1 MFINPN
7 WQTINNEKVGVFY
20 IEPYDEALR
29 EEPDRIKVYDSDGR
43 YFSYIYDGDIIPLS
57 LQKYN
62 NLIALLEAAPN
73 IVDVI
78 DIVGETGGEFVGPKE
93 AMLEYLHE
101 NLNWDLPRDDYNPL
115 DNEYINRFGNIYILL
130 YD

>member
-1 MFINPN
+1 MQNSNLI
-7 WQTINNEKVGVFY
+7 TINNEKVGVFY
-20 IEPYDEALR
+20 IEPYDETLR
-29 EEPDRIKVYDSDGR
+29 EEPDRIKFYDSDGQ

-101 NLNWDLPRDDYNPL
+101 NLNWDLPREDYNPL
-115 DNEYINRFGNIYILL
+115 DNEYINRFGNMYILL

>member
-1 MFINPN
+1 MQNSNLI
-7 WQTINNEKVGVFY
+7 TINNEKVGVFY

-29 EEPDRIKVYDSDGR
+29 EEPDRIKVYDSDGK
-43 YFSYIYDGDIIPLS
+43 YFSYVYDGDIVPLS
-57 LQKYN
+57 LQTYIH
-62 NLIALLEAAPN
+62 LIALLETAPN

-101 NLNWDLPRDDYNPL
+101 NLNWDLPREDYNPL
-115 DNEYINRFGNIYILL
+115 ANEYINRFGNIYVLL

>member
-1 MFINPN
+1 MQNSNLI
-7 WQTINNEKVGVFY
+7 TINNEKVGVFY

-29 EEPDRIKVYDSDGR
+29 EDPDRIKVYDSDGK
-43 YFSYIYDGDIIPLS
+43 YFYYVYDGDIIPLS

-62 NLIALLEAAPN
+62 NLITLLETVPN

-78 DIVGETGGEFVGPKE
+78 DIIGETDDEFIGPKE

-115 DNEYINRFGNIYILL
+115 DNEYINRFGNIYVLL

>member
-1 MFINPN
+1 MQNSNLI
-7 WQTINNEKVGVFY
+7 TINNEKVGVLY
-20 IEPYDEALR
+20 IEPYDETLR
-29 EEPDRIKVYDSDGR
+29 EEPDRIKVYDSDGK

>member
-1 MFINPN
+1 MQNSNLI
-7 WQTINNEKVGVFY
+7 TINNEKVGVFY

-29 EEPDRIKVYDSDGR
+29 EEPDRIKVYDSDGK
-43 YFSYIYDGDIIPLS
+43 YFSYVYDGDIIPLS
-57 LQKYN
+57 LQTYIH
-62 NLIALLEAAPN
+62 LITLLETASN

-101 NLNWDLPRDDYNPL
+101 NLNWDLPREDYNPL
-115 DNEYINRFGNIYILL
+115 DNEYINRFGDIYILL

>member
-1 MFINPN
+1 MQNSNLI
-7 WQTINNEKVGVFY
+7 TINNKKVGVFY

-29 EEPDRIKVYDSDGR
+29 EEPDRIKVYDSDGK
-43 YFSYIYDGDIIPLS
+43 YFSYVYDGDIVPLS
-57 LQKYN
+57 LQTYIH
-62 NLIALLEAAPN
+62 LIALLETAPN

-101 NLNWDLPRDDYNPL
+101 NLNWDLPREDYNPL
-115 DNEYINRFGNIYILL
+115 ANEYINRFGNIYVLL

>member
-1 MFINPN
+1 MQNSNLI
-7 WQTINNEKVGVFY
+7 TINNEKVGVFY
-20 IEPYDEALR
+20 IEPYDENLR
-29 EEPDRIKVYDSDGR
+29 EEPDRIKVYDSDGK
-43 YFSYIYDGDIIPLS
+43 YFSYVYDGDIIPLS
-57 LQKYN
+57 LQTYIH
-62 NLIALLEAAPN
+62 LITLLETAPN

-101 NLNWDLPRDDYNPL
+101 NLNWDLPREDYNPL
-115 DNEYINRFGNIYILL
+115 ANEYINRFGNIYVLL

>member
-1 MFINPN
+1 MQNSNLI
-7 WQTINNEKVGVFY
+7 TIHNEKVGVFY

-29 EEPDRIKVYDSDGR
+29 EEPDRIKVYDSDGK
-43 YFSYIYDGDIIPLS
+43 YFSYVYDGDIIPLS

-62 NLIALLEAAPN
+62 NLITLLETAPN

-101 NLNWDLPRDDYNPL
+101 NLNWDLPREDYNPL
-115 DNEYINRFGNIYILL
+115 DNEYINRFGDIYILL

>member
-1 MFINPN
+1 MQNSNLI
-7 WQTINNEKVGVFY
+7 TINNEKVGVFY
-20 IEPYDEALR
+20 IEPYDEVLR
-29 EEPDRIKVYDSDGR
+29 EEPDRIKVYDSDGK
-43 YFSYIYDGDIIPLS
+43 YFSYVYDGDIIPLS

-62 NLIALLEAAPN
+62 NLITLLETAPN

-101 NLNWDLPRDDYNPL
+101 NLNWDLPREDYNPL
-115 DNEYINRFGNIYILL
+115 DNEYINRFGDIYILL

>member
-1 MFINPN
+1 MQNSNLI
-7 WQTINNEKVGVFY
+7 TINNEKVGVFY

-29 EEPDRIKVYDSDGR
+29 EEPDRIKVYDSDGK

-62 NLIALLEAAPN
+62 NLITLLETAPN

-93 AMLEYLHE
+93 AMLKYLHE

>member
-1 MFINPN
+1 MQNSNLI
-7 WQTINNEKVGVFY
+7 TINNEKVGVFY

-29 EEPDRIKVYDSDGR
+29 EEPDRIKVYDSDGK
-43 YFSYIYDGDIIPLS
+43 YFSYVYDGDIIPLS
-57 LQKYN
+57 LQTYIH
-62 NLIALLEAAPN
+62 LITLLETASN

-78 DIVGETGGEFVGPKE
+78 DIVGKTGGEFVGPKE

-101 NLNWDLPRDDYNPL
+101 NLNWDLPREDYNPL
-115 DNEYINRFGNIYILL
+115 DNEYINRFGDIYILL

>member
-1 MFINPN
+1 MQNSNLI
-7 WQTINNEKVGVFY
+7 TINNEKVGVFY

-29 EEPDRIKVYDSDGR
+29 EEPDRIKVYDSDGK
-43 YFSYIYDGDIIPLS
+43 YFSYIYDGDTIPLS

-62 NLIALLEAAPN
+62 NLIALLETAPN

-78 DIVGETGGEFVGPKE
+78 DIVGETDDEFVGPKE
-93 AMLEYLHE
+93 AMLKYLHE

>member
-1 MFINPN
+1 MQNPN
-7 WQTINNEKVGVFY
+7 LITINNENVGVFY
-20 IEPYDEALR
+20 IEPYDKALR
-29 EEPDRIKVYDSDGR
+29 EEPDCIKVYDSDGK
-43 YFSYIYDGDIIPLS
+43 YFSRIYDGDIIPLS

>member
-1 MFINPN
+1 MQNSNLI
-7 WQTINNEKVGVFY
+7 TINNEKVGVFY

-62 NLIALLEAAPN
+62 NLITLLETAPN

>member
-1 MFINPN
+1 MQNSNLI
-7 WQTINNEKVGVFY
+7 TINNEKVGVFY
-20 IEPYDEALR
+20 IEPYDEDLR
-29 EEPDRIKVYDSDGR
+29 EEPDRIKVYDSDGK
-43 YFSYIYDGDIIPLS
+43 YFSYVYDGDIIPLS

-62 NLIALLEAAPN
+62 NLITLLETAHN

-78 DIVGETGGEFVGPKE
+78 DIVGETGGEFAGPKE

-101 NLNWDLPRDDYNPL
+101 NLNWDLPREDYNPL
-115 DNEYINRFGNIYILL
+115 DNEYINRFGDIYTLL

>member
-1 MFINPN
+1 MQNSNLI
-7 WQTINNEKVGVFY
+7 TINNEKAGVFY

-29 EEPDRIKVYDSDGR
+29 EEPDRIKVYDSDGK
-43 YFSYIYDGDIIPLS
+43 YFSYVYDGDIVPLS
-57 LQKYN
+57 LQTYIH
-62 NLIALLEAAPN
+62 LIALLETAPN

-101 NLNWDLPRDDYNPL
+101 NLNWDLPREDYNPL
-115 DNEYINRFGNIYILL
+115 ANEYINRFGNIYVLL

>member
-1 MFINPN
+1 MQNSNLI
-7 WQTINNEKVGVFY
+7 TINNKKVGVFY
-20 IEPYDEALR
+20 IEPYDDALR
-29 EEPDRIKVYDSDGR
+29 EEPDRIKVYDSDGK
-43 YFSYIYDGDIIPLS
+43 YFSYVYDGDIIPLS
-57 LQKYN
+57 LQTYIH
-62 NLIALLEAAPN
+62 LIALLETAPN

-101 NLNWDLPRDDYNPL
+101 NLNWDLPREDYNPL

>member
-1 MFINPN
+1 MQNSNLI
-7 WQTINNEKVGVFY
+7 TINNEKVGVFY

-29 EEPDRIKVYDSDGR
+29 EEPDRIKVYDSDGQ

-78 DIVGETGGEFVGPKE
+78 DIVRETGSEFVGPKE
-93 AMLEYLHE
+93 A
-101 NLNWDLPRDDYNPL
+101 
-115 DNEYINRFGNIYILL
+115 IL
-130 YD
+130 

>member
-1 MFINPN
+1 MQNSNLI
-7 WQTINNEKVGVFY
+7 TINNKKVGVFY

-29 EEPDRIKVYDSDGR
+29 EEPDRIKVYDSDGK
-43 YFSYIYDGDIIPLS
+43 YFSYVYDGDIIPLS
-57 LQKYN
+57 LQTYIH
-62 NLIALLEAAPN
+62 LITLLETAPN
-73 IVDVI
+73 IVNVI

-101 NLNWDLPRDDYNPL
+101 NLNWDLPREDYNPL
-115 DNEYINRFGNIYILL
+115 ANEYINRFGNIYILL

>member
-1 MFINPN
+1 MQNSNLI
-7 WQTINNEKVGVFY
+7 TINNKDVGVFY
-20 IEPYDEALR
+20 IEPYNEDLR
-29 EEPDRIKVYDSDGR
+29 EEPDRIKVYDSDGK
-43 YFSYIYDGDIIPLS
+43 YFSYVYDGDIIPLS
-57 LQKYN
+57 LQTYIH
-62 NLIALLEAAPN
+62 LITLLETASN

-101 NLNWDLPRDDYNPL
+101 NLNWDLPREDYNPL
-115 DNEYINRFGNIYILL
+115 DNEYINRFGDIYILL

>member
-1 MFINPN
+1 MQNSNLI
-7 WQTINNEKVGVFY
+7 TINNKKVGVFY

-29 EEPDRIKVYDSDGR
+29 EEPDRIKVYDSDGK
-43 YFSYIYDGDIIPLS
+43 YFSYVYDGDIIPLS
-57 LQKYN
+57 LQTYIH
-62 NLIALLEAAPN
+62 LIALLETTPN

-101 NLNWDLPRDDYNPL
+101 NLNWDLPREDYNPL
-115 DNEYINRFGNIYILL
+115 DNEYINRFGDICILL

>member
-1 MFINPN
+1 MQNSNLI
-7 WQTINNEKVGVFY
+7 TIHNEKVGVFY

-29 EEPDRIKVYDSDGR
+29 EEPDRIKVYDSDGK
-43 YFSYIYDGDIIPLS
+43 YFSYVYDGDIIPLS

-62 NLIALLEAAPN
+62 NLITLLETAPN

-93 AMLEYLHE
+93 AMLQYLHE
-101 NLNWDLPRDDYNPL
+101 NLNWDLPREDYNPL
-115 DNEYINRFGNIYILL
+115 DNEYINRFGDIYILL

>member
-1 MFINPN
+1 MQNSNLI
-7 WQTINNEKVGVFY
+7 TINNEKVGVFY

-29 EEPDRIKVYDSDGR
+29 EESDRIKVYDSDGK
-43 YFSYIYDGDIIPLS
+43 YFSYVYDGDIIPLS
-57 LQKYN
+57 LQTYIH
-62 NLIALLEAAPN
+62 LITLLETASN

-101 NLNWDLPRDDYNPL
+101 NLNWDLPREDYNPL
-115 DNEYINRFGNIYILL
+115 DNEYINRFGDIYILL

>member
-1 MFINPN
+1 MQNSNLI
-7 WQTINNEKVGVFY
+7 TINNEKVGVFY

-62 NLIALLEAAPN
+62 NLITLLGTAPN
-73 IVDVI
+73 IVNVI

>member
-1 MFINPN
+1 MQNSNLI
-7 WQTINNEKVGVFY
+7 TINNKDVGVFY

-29 EEPDRIKVYDSDGR
+29 EEPDRIKVYDSDGK
-43 YFSYIYDGDIIPLS
+43 YFSYVYDGDIIPLS
-57 LQKYN
+57 MQTYIH
-62 NLIALLEAAPN
+62 LITLLETASN

-93 AMLEYLHE
+93 AMLEYLHK

-115 DNEYINRFGNIYILL
+115 DNEYINRFGKIYVLL

>member
-1 MFINPN
+1 MQNSNLI
-7 WQTINNEKVGVFY
+7 TINNEKVGVFY

-29 EEPDRIKVYDSDGR
+29 EEPDRIKVYDSDGQ

-62 NLIALLEAAPN
+62 NLTALLETAPN

-101 NLNWDLPRDDYNPL
+101 NLNWDLPREDYNPL

>member
-1 MFINPN
+1 MQNSNLI
-7 WQTINNEKVGVFY
+7 TINNEKVGVFY
-20 IEPYDEALR
+20 IEPYDETLR
-29 EEPDRIKVYDSDGR
+29 EEPDRIKVYDSDGK

-62 NLIALLEAAPN
+62 NLIALLEAAHN
-73 IVDVI
+73 VVEII

-93 AMLEYLHE
+93 AMIEYFHE
-101 NLNWDLPRDDYNPL
+101 NLNWDLLRDDYNPL

>member
-1 MFINPN
+1 MQNSNLI
-7 WQTINNEKVGVFY
+7 TINNEKVGVFY

-29 EEPDRIKVYDSDGR
+29 EEPDRIKVYDSDGN

-62 NLIALLEAAPN
+62 NLITLLETAPN